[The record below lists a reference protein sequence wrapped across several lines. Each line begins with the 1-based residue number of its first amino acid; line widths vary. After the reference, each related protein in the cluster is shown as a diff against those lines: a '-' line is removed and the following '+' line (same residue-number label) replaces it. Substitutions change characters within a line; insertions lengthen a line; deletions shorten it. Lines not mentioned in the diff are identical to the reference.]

1 MLAVAG
7 CASSPPSTFFSLS
20 PLPAAAGQGAMTGGA
35 LGIGLGPVTFP
46 AFLDRPQI
54 VSRDAGNRLAVDE
67 YNRWGGTI
75 QDDFLRVWSENLSY
89 LVGTSR
95 MVLFP
100 SEVRYPLD
108 FRVTADILT
117 FEGTPG
123 GEAVLKVRWA
133 VLDPLLERALA
144 VHENTYRQPLRPPAD
159 HAALIAAMS
168 AALGAFSADVAAV
181 LRTLPKPL
189 STGEQPVAWGEER
202 TPTFQRFTF
211 GCSLGFVPQP
221 NLQGIL
227 AETRERCPSSSVAV
241 AGWASLSLCPSY
253 APLRP
258 HHFGPH
264 LHGGV
269 QQRRSLVNCTTGH
282 HVLQTPA

>member
-1 MLAVAG
+1 MNRARTASRGRQRADPAWRLGAWPPRVWCWPLVWMLAIAG
-7 CASSPPSTFFSLS
+7 CAGSPPSTFFSLS

-35 LGIGLGPVTFP
+35 LAIGLGPVTFP

-75 QDDFLRVWSENLSY
+75 QDDFLRVWSENLAY

-95 MVLFP
+95 ILLFP

-108 FRVTADILT
+108 FRITADILT

-123 GEAVLKVRWA
+123 GEAMLKVRWA

-144 VHENTYRQPLRPPAD
+144 VHETTYRQPLRPPAD
-159 HAALIAAMS
+159 QAALIAAMS
-168 AALGAFSADVAAV
+168 AALGAFSEDVAAV

-189 STGEQPVAWGEER
+189 A
-202 TPTFQRFTF
+202 
-211 GCSLGFVPQP
+211 
-221 NLQGIL
+221 
-227 AETRERCPSSSVAV
+227 TRDLDRPRAAVSS
-241 AGWASLSLCPSY
+241 G
-253 APLRP
+253 
-258 HHFGPH
+258 GDH
-264 LHGGV
+264 L
-269 QQRRSLVNCTTGH
+269 
-282 HVLQTPA
+282 